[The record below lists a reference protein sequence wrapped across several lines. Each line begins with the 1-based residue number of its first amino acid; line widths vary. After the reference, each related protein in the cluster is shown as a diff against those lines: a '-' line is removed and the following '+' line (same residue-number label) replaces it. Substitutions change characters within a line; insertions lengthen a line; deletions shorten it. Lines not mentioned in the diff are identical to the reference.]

1 MADIINKVKLPDNIT
16 YNIEG
21 SVHYVCGTQTA
32 ATGAWTGNLNLPAL
46 YDGLTIMYY
55 LPWAGNGNA
64 TLNLTLSD
72 GSTTGAKNCYYNT
85 GRLTT
90 HYGKGCNII
99 MTYHPA
105 GSITVDGTAT
115 TDDRWIANA
124 NYVDGNNGHNYDR
137 ETYTSKKAGSN
148 KIFPYTIIMQLPDER
163 WESIVTSSSYGT
175 SKVKNSHGFLPGR
188 VLLMYSNVT
197 YNENANVGTNIVFD
211 RHSELYD
218 ARYSFNVANDATNGF
233 TGYKPIYLVGTITDG
248 LFYLADKWWTQDL
261 PTSADNKVYLY
272 VGDAYDYY
280 RAQFVGGTVVA
291 YKYVNGKL
299 REISSDSLTVNG
311 LTVETAVPAN
321 AKFTDDSVT
330 SSAKHYTPA
339 TASGQD
345 KTASASGAT
354 AAWGID
360 VVKGVTLNTDGK
372 GHVTGLSVTS
382 GKIPGNPDTDT
393 KVTQTA
399 DDSTN
404 SNFECLFSATADN
417 TTRTETSKK
426 SSKLK
431 FNPSTG
437 NLQATQ
443 LNGVT
448 IGSSPKFTDTDTKVT
463 AVGNHYTPATVS
475 GQDKTASASG
485 AIAAW
490 DIDVIKGVTLNTDG
504 KGHITGLSVE
514 SGKIPSNPN
523 TDIKVRQT
531 LKDNTDN
538 TNRPL
543 LLAYDNSASSTANRD
558 DVCYR
563 TNTIYA
569 NPSTGT
575 ITATIFDGDAT
586 SVNGHTV
593 AKDVPSDAL
602 FTDTNNRKSFYG
614 TCSTA
619 ATTAAKVVTLSDT
632 DGWELKAGTV
642 VGVKF
647 SIKNTA
653 SNVTLNVNNSGNKS
667 IFFDSSV
674 YTGSAEQITGGKD
687 KITYYMYDGNNWCF
701 INRSDNYRDS
711 NSDTYDKNRYKVNIL
726 CGNTAIVAK
735 NIIVANSDNK
745 YHHLK
750 DGTAFD
756 IKNPILYANAAIVAN
771 ATGNDNYDIINFAV
785 ETTQAFTM
793 TLYAPVFIK
802 GTLSGTTFTP
812 VSTTPLTQTIPNTA
826 DGYYYMLLGVANT
839 AENIYLTEDHRI
851 FAYKNGKFGEIVN
864 DAMSV
869 NGYTVAKSVPSNAVF
884 TDTTYT
890 AQTTSIGSA
899 SAGTAIAAD
908 DITAWSAGTVPT
920 LGTAIAADDITAWS
934 AGTMFSASVSG
945 KKLTLTAGTAPSLSY
960 TARSIPNVTSV
971 GTAPSL
977 SYTARSIP
985 NISVT
990 SKTVV
995 TGITAN

>member
-1 MADIINKVKLPDNIT
+1 MPNIKQIKLPSENVYDILDANALHTEDLKSTTKSTLEAASMGSTSGKQYAVGLDKNGDLSVNVPWSNTTYTGSDGVTLTGTNFTNSGVRSIATGSSNGTISVNTNGTSANVAVEGLKNAAYKDVTDTYSSTGTDPATGKAIANAFSTIAPMIYQGTLGTGGTIT
-16 YNIEG
+16 TLPTADATNKG
-21 SVHYVCGTQTA
+21 SVYNVITNGTYASKSAIVGDMFVSNGTEWVLIPSGDEP
-32 ATGAWTGNLNLPAL
+32 TGTVTKVSTGV
-46 YDGLTIMYY
+46 GLTGGDITTTGTIKAK
-55 LPWAGNGNA
+55 LKSETAS
-64 TLNLTLSD
+64 TLDSAAM
-72 GSTTGAKNCYYNT
+72 GSTTNKQYAVGVDKSGYLSVNIPWTDTNT
-85 GRLTT
+85 KVTT
-90 HYGKGCNII
+90 VGNHYAPTADENAELSVDASG
-99 MTYHPA
+99 
-105 GSITVDGTAT
+105 GSTAT
-115 TDDRWIANA
+115 W
-124 NYVDGNNGHNYDR
+124 
-137 ETYTSKKAGSN
+137 GSTN
-148 KIFPYTIIMQLPDER
+148 M
-163 WESIVTSSSYGT
+163 VTG
-175 SKVKNSHGFLPGR
+175 VNLQR
-188 VLLMYSNVT
+188 
-197 YNENANVGTNIVFD
+197 
-211 RHSELYD
+211 D
-218 ARYSFNVANDATNGF
+218 A
-233 TGYKPIYLVGTITDG
+233 
-248 LFYLADKWWTQDL
+248 
-261 PTSADNKVYLY
+261 
-272 VGDAYDYY
+272 
-280 RAQFVGGTVVA
+280 
-291 YKYVNGKL
+291 
-299 REISSDSLTVNG
+299 
-311 LTVETAVPAN
+311 
-321 AKFTDDSVT
+321 
-330 SSAKHYTPA
+330 
-339 TASGQD
+339 
-345 KTASASGAT
+345 
-354 AAWGID
+354 
-360 VVKGVTLNTDGK
+360 K
-372 GHVTGLSVTS
+372 GHVVGVTVDS
-382 GKIPGNPDTDT
+382 IKMPENPNTDNDT
-393 KVTQTA
+393 KVTQTVTTTNA
-399 DDSTN
+399 DY
-404 SNFECLFSATADN
+404 EVLFSETADN
-417 TTRTETSKK
+417 TTHTETARKNTN
-426 SSKLK
+426 LK

-437 NLQATQ
+437 NLQTTQ
-443 LNGVT
+443 LNGVS

-463 AVGNHYTPATVS
+463 SSANHYTPATAS

-726 CGNTAIVAK
+726 CGDTAIVAK

-756 IKNPILYANAAIVAN
+756 IKNPFLYANAAIVAN

-785 ETTQAFTM
+785 ETTQALTM

-884 TDTTYT
+884 TDTNTTYT
-890 AQTTSIGSA
+890 ASTTSIGSA
-899 SAGTAIAAD
+899 SAGTAIPAD
-908 DITAWSAGTVPT
+908 DITAWSAGTAT
-920 LGTAIAADDITAWS
+920 
-934 AGTMFSASVSG
+934 SASVSLG
-945 KKLTLTAGTAPSLSY
+945 VLTITNGTAPSLSY
-960 TARSIPNVTSV
+960 TAK
-971 GTAPSL
+971 
-977 SYTARSIP
+977 SIP
-985 NISVT
+985 NITVS

-995 TGITAN
+995 TGITANS